1 MIQFN
6 FGMHK
11 NCLHS
16 LLWIEWFRS
25 TDLKCMG
32 FQEIICVSVNDPFVM
47 SAWGDAKG
55 ATDKVIASIIEIF
68 KKFLELSSKQKK
80 SIVFV

>member
-1 MIQFN
+1 
-6 FGMHK
+6 
-11 NCLHS
+11 
-16 LLWIEWFRS
+16 
-25 TDLKCMG
+25 MG

>member
-1 MIQFN
+1 MECIKIVCIAYF
-6 FGMHK
+6 
-11 NCLHS
+11 
-16 LLWIEWFRS
+16 WIGWFRS

-47 SAWGDAKG
+47 TAWGDAKG

-80 SIVFV
+80 IDCFCLINY